1 MNIFYGPLPICWMV
15 KPVPISNN
23 EKTNTNKQTNK
34 GKTNQKKSFKLTYML
49 SCGNLC
55 PHFKFIWPSSYLA
68 LRPDA
73 WTAHRCCAQ
82 NIYWQSLEQ
91 TETFSHKIISLTYWL
106 SYTSTLLSQNS
117 LTCSLPL
124 ARGLVLLTFKVSAP
138 KYKNIWGLCVWQSCV
153 WPTLPSDR
161 TTASLNSA
169 ACQDIAV
176 RQHWWKNLKTNII
189 SWEQ

>member
-1 MNIFYGPLPICWMV
+1 MLQILL
-15 KPVPISNN
+15 SS
-23 EKTNTNKQTNK
+23 
-34 GKTNQKKSFKLTYML
+34 KK
-49 SCGNLC
+49 LC
-55 PHFKFIWPSSYLA
+55 PKGHPRNTESQFHEASLHSRPSGKSVWPSSYLA
-68 LRPDA
+68 LRPDV
-73 WTAHRCCAQ
+73 WTAHRCCAP

-169 ACQDIAV
+169 ACQDISV
-176 RQHWWKNLKTNII
+176 RQH
-189 SWEQ
+189 